1 MAPLKFKRQDRVVV
15 VEGKL
20 KSLHQMGKEHFGES
34 FQIRNV
40 RLVEA
45 DPGSFKYE
53 YFVHLA
59 SGEYQFCVLS
69 VFEDEDSE
77 RITLKVWKHFEKVI
91 EVDCQ
96 RVCGA

>member
-1 MAPLKFKRQDRVVV
+1 MLNLVTVV

-20 KSLHQMGKEHFGES
+20 KSMHQMGKEHFGES
-34 FQIRNV
+34 FQIRDV

-45 DPGSFKYE
+45 DPGSLKYE

-59 SGEYQFCVLS
+59 SGEYQYCVHS

-77 RITLKVWKHFEKVI
+77 RTPLKVWSISK
-91 EVDCQ
+91 
-96 RVCGA
+96 R